1 MAILVFGVSYRRAPV
16 ELLERLSFADDDLPK
31 AYRRLAG
38 MESVREAVILSTCN
52 RIEVVAEV
60 GSYHAGFLDLKRFL
74 SESREIDPDAFADP
88 LYSHY
93 EDHAVQHVFG
103 VAAGLD
109 SMVLGEPQILSQV
122 RGAARR
128 AQEEG
133 TTGPVLSALF
143 RGAVRAGRR
152 VRTETDIGASP
163 GAFVEAGVRLAEGH
177 LGSLEGRSVLVVGAG
192 GMASLAVAHVRERG
206 VGHLRIVNRSPER
219 ARTLAARAG
228 AEAGGLDR
236 LAHAIAR
243 ADLVVCSTG
252 ASGTV
257 VDLAT
262 AADAMAEDGGSDGPR
277 RRFFLDLAVPRDVDP
292 RVGSLAGT
300 AVADIDA
307 LRDAVA
313 RDGADVAPAVARAEE
328 IVAEEAERFAAW
340 RRASRMAPLI
350 RALRDRG
357 ERVVAAELARAAPR
371 LASLSDA
378 DRATVEAVAAGA
390 VAKLLHDP
398 LVALRAASGPADPL
412 ARTLAEAFGLDVR
425 PEP

>member
-1 MAILVFGVSYRRAPV
+1 MAILAVGVSYRRAPV
-16 ELLERLSFADDDLPK
+16 ELLERLSFADEDLAK
-31 AYRRLAG
+31 AYRHVTG

-52 RIEVVAEV
+52 RTEVVAEV

-74 SESREIDPDAFADP
+74 AESRELDPDDFADP

-122 RGAARR
+122 REAARR

-143 RGAVRAGRR
+143 RGAVRTGRR
-152 VRTETDIGASP
+152 VRTETDSGASP
-163 GAFVEAGVRLAEGH
+163 GAFVEAGVRLAERH
-177 LGSLEGRSVLVVGAG
+177 LGSLEGRSVVVVGAG

-206 VGHLRIVNRSPER
+206 AGHLRIVNRSLER

-236 LAHAIAR
+236 LTHAIAG

-262 AADAMAEDGGSDGPR
+262 AADAMAGDGGSDGPR

-292 RVGSLAGT
+292 RVGSLAGV

-340 RRASRMAPLI
+340 RRAWRMAPLI
-350 RALRDRG
+350 R
-357 ERVVAAELARAAPR
+357 
-371 LASLSDA
+371 
-378 DRATVEAVAAGA
+378 
-390 VAKLLHDP
+390 
-398 LVALRAASGPADPL
+398 
-412 ARTLAEAFGLDVR
+412 
-425 PEP
+425 